1 MMFMRPCTNLSG
13 ATFGLKSNFN
23 WSGSKQPTTCQL
35 HHLYRINA
43 KFSNALFSFSLYEQA
58 NMRDERCMRMPSHAA
73 LVALSVL
80 PIKVLER
87 LVQGLHARRAKGIRV
102 KIKYAR

>member
-1 MMFMRPCTNLSG
+1 MMFMRLCTNLSG
-13 ATFGLKSNFN
+13 ATFALKSNFN

-35 HHLYRINA
+35 HHLYRIKT

-58 NMRDERCMRMPSHAA
+58 NIRDERCMHMPLHADP
-73 LVALSVL
+73 VALSVL

-87 LVQGLHARRAKGIRV
+87 LVQGLHARREKAIRV
-102 KIKYAR
+102 KIKHAR